1 MNSAEGAESAYRVI
15 EAEYKAG
22 NADQAEQLIYAL
34 SEAQSPQTYWV
45 ARAFIVLGDIYRD
58 KGDDFQ
64 ARATYRSIVDGY
76 SPADDGIVDEARQ
89 RIESLNQ

>member
-1 MNSAEGAESAYRVI
+1 MIDFVSNRAHMLQN
-15 EAEYKAG
+15 AG
-22 NADQAEQLIYAL
+22 IGGFTA
-34 SEAQSPQTYWV
+34 
-45 ARAFIVLGDIYRD
+45 ARFLTDRYGRSLEDLLRDFVPDIAFIVLGDIYRD